1 MHIITYTT
9 RVCGHKREIKF
20 ASLSSAVN
28 LIMRLREK
36 NISFTHVFE
45 E

>member
-1 MHIITYTT
+1 MHIITYKHEGVHHRCPFVT
-9 RVCGHKREIKF
+9 
-20 ASLSSAVN
+20 LSSAVN

-36 NISFTHVFE
+36 NITFKHVFE